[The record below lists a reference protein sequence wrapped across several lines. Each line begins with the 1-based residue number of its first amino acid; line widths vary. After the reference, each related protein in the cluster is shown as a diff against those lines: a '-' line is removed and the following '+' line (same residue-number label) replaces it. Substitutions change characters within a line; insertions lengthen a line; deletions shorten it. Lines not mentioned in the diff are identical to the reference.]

1 MENIEN
7 EKRNYI
13 KEYYSK
19 QEHNL
24 KELVE
29 NLDLSNEEEIKSI
42 KREILKL
49 QKQIELKKIVLSKTM
64 ETSYNKQYTP
74 TSKKILLCYTDRN
87 NNSHYYDLLS
97 GSEEEDTTDSIIYS
111 VDTKIGKISVL
122 VGYDYELA
130 SLITK
135 EYSYKISKDNDS
147 LTTKFLK
154 ENIISFM
161 EDKFVSYNVETETI
175 NEHTKDN
182 YNYSTWDYIRPLE
195 RVNDYEFINT
205 FYNVDYKGNLNLRKL
220 REYNLKNKSFEII
233 LKTCPSEIIDNLL
246 AEELEESLPIYK
258 ILKISQDT
266 YNMALER
273 NMIKDLYQNI
283 KLIKGEKEDY
293 GIQKTEK
300 EWLDFLEEMK
310 TYEEDLQF
318 YNINYSSGYWYD
330 RNGESLSSLILS
342 SYCKSDILKEYYTL
356 GKFSN
361 YVINETINQG
371 YDRVYDFI
379 SELTDYLR
387 MCNKDNIKPT
397 LYSSYLKQTHDI
409 TSRNHKVNV
418 EKENEEI
425 FKSRYENFK
434 TYYNNGYI
442 VVAPKDSNDL
452 KKEGDNL
459 NHCVASYIKRVI
471 DGECLIYFLRKDK
484 EESLITFEVRHNTIV
499 QVRGLHNRKPT
510 SSEINALQNFA
521 KARGLETNY

>member
-1 MENIEN
+1 MENN
-7 EKRNYI
+7 EKNYI

-29 NLDLSNEEEIKSI
+29 NIDLSNEEEIKEI

-49 QKQIELKKIVLSKTM
+49 QKQMEIKKIILSKTM
-64 ETSYNKQYTP
+64 ETSYNKQYIP
-74 TSKKILLCYTDRN
+74 ISKKILLCYRSRN
-87 NNSHYYDLLS
+87 NNNYYYDLLS
-97 GSEEEDTTDSIIYS
+97 GNEEEDTENSIIYNI
-111 VDTKIGKISVL
+111 DTKIGNITVL

-135 EYSYKISKDNDS
+135 EYSYRISKDNDS

-161 EDKFVSYNVETETI
+161 ENKVVSYNVESGTI
-175 NEHTKDN
+175 NEINETDRNN
-182 YNYSTWDYIRPLE
+182 YNYSIYSYTNPLE
-195 RVNDYEFINT
+195 RVTDYEFINT
-205 FYNVDYKGNLNLRKL
+205 FYNVDYKGALTLRKL
-220 REYNLKNKSFEII
+220 RECNLKNKSFEII

-246 AEELEESLPIYK
+246 QEELEESLPIYK

-273 NMIKDLYQNI
+273 NMIKDLYTNI
-283 KLIKGEKEDY
+283 KLIKGEQDY
-293 GIQKTEK
+293 GINKTEK

-310 TYEEDLQF
+310 TCEEDLQF
-318 YNINYSSGYWYD
+318 YNINYGSGWYYD
-330 RNGESLSSLILS
+330 RNGTSLSSLILS
-342 SYCKSDILKEYYTL
+342 SYCKSKVLKEYYTL

-361 YVINETINQG
+361 YVVNETINQG

-379 SELTDYLR
+379 SELTDYLS
-387 MCNKDNIKPT
+387 MCKKDNIKPT

-409 TSRNHKVNV
+409 TSRNHKVIV

-425 FKSRYENFK
+425 FKTKYENFK
-434 TYYNNGYI
+434 TYYNNGYY

-499 QVRGLHNRKPT
+499 QVRGLHNRKP
-510 SSEINALQNFA
+510 SNNEVEALRSFA
-521 KARGLETNY
+521 KARNLEMNF

>member
-1 MENIEN
+1 MENN
-7 EKRNYI
+7 ERNYI

-29 NLDLSNEEEIKSI
+29 NIDLSNEEEIKSI
-42 KREILKL
+42 KREIIKL
-49 QKQIELKKIVLSKTM
+49 QKQMELKKIVLSKTM
-64 ETSYNKQYTP
+64 ETSYNKQYIP
-74 TSKKILLCYTDRN
+74 TSKKILLHYRGMRN
-87 NNSHYYDLLS
+87 NNDYYYDIVS
-97 GSEEEDTTDSIIYS
+97 GNEEDNTENS
-111 VDTKIGKISVL
+111 VVYNIDTKVGKVVVL

-135 EYSYKISKDNDS
+135 EYSYRISKDNDS
-147 LTTKFLK
+147 ITTKFLK

-161 EDKFVSYNVETETI
+161 EDKVVSYNVETDTI
-175 NEHTKDN
+175 NEIGDN
-182 YNYSTWDYIRPLE
+182 DYNYGIYTYTNPLE
-195 RVNDYEFINT
+195 KVSDYEFINT
-205 FYNVDYKGNLNLRKL
+205 FYNVDYKGNLSLRKL
-220 REYNLKNKSFEII
+220 RECNLKNKSFEII
-233 LKTCPSEIIDNLL
+233 LKTCPSEIIDKLL
-246 AEELEESLPIYK
+246 QEEIDQSLPIYK
-258 ILKISQDT
+258 ILNISQDT

-273 NMIKDLYQNI
+273 KMIKDLYANM
-283 KLIKGEKEDY
+283 KLIKGEQDY
-293 GIQKTEK
+293 GINKTEK

-310 TYEEDLQF
+310 TYEEDLNF
-318 YNINYSSGYWYD
+318 YNINYGSGWYYE
-330 RNGESLSSLILS
+330 RNDTSLSSLILS
-342 SYCKSDILKEYYTL
+342 SYCKSDTLKEYYTL

-379 SELTDYLR
+379 SELTDYLC
-387 MCNKDNIKPT
+387 MCKKDNIKPT

-409 TSRNHKVNV
+409 TSRNHKVIV

-425 FKSRYENFK
+425 FKSRYKDFR

-442 VVAPKDSNDL
+442 VMAPKDSTDL